1 MAVDHRKYNWQ
12 RLSERAGDLPRH
24 GCTALLLLWH
34 VIGVIQSGRAS
45 DNSRRM
51 GQTVLVIGTDR
62 VSLEVDGLLLDCDG
76 VLVDSHSAS
85 AIAWN
90 LWAKRWVP
98 GFDFDRDV
106 EHGRRITDLVA
117 ELINTPADIDEAAAD
132 LRQQELDHAAEVMA
146 IPGAR
151 QLLDSSPAGSWA
163 VVTSGSRAIA
173 TARMAS
179 AGLPTA
185 DILVTSEDVEK
196 GKPFPDPY
204 LLAAR
209 RLGVSPRHCAVFEDA
224 AAGIA
229 AAQAA
234 GVATIVG
241 VGADA
246 CAAGVTLA
254 VADLRGVRFDGHC
267 LRIEDKSI
275 LPSSGE

>member
-1 MAVDHRKYNWQ
+1 MSYTPAEQ
-12 RLSERAGDLPRH
+12 
-24 GCTALLLLWH
+24 
-34 VIGVIQSGRAS
+34 S

-51 GQTVLVIGTDR
+51 GQTVLVIDTDA

-98 GFDFDRDV
+98 GFDFHRDV

-117 ELINTPADIDEAAAD
+117 ELISTPADVDEAAAD
-132 LRQQELDHAAEVMA
+132 LTQQELDHAADVTA

-151 QLLDSSPAGSWA
+151 RLLDSSPAGSWA

-179 AGLPTA
+179 TGLPTA
-185 DILVTSEDVEK
+185 GILVTSEDVEQ

-204 LLAAR
+204 LLAAY
-209 RLGVSPRHCAVFEDA
+209 RLGVSPLHCAVFEDA

-229 AAQAA
+229 AARAA
-234 GVATIVG
+234 GVATIVGVGVG

-254 VADLRGVRFDGHC
+254 VADLRGVRFDGHR
-267 LRIEDKSI
+267 LRIEDRTI
-275 LPSSGE
+275 LPSRGE